1 MTKSL
6 YLYTSKVTECITEL
20 VFSPLERLA
29 LDNAMDVRV
38 GEDQGQCTQHHPEL
52 RVADLAIL
60 VPISQR
66 ILQELKTASKIAA
79 LYAVIILLC

>member
-1 MTKSL
+1 MT
-6 YLYTSKVTECITEL
+6 EGITEL
-20 VFSPLERLA
+20 VFSPLKRLA